1 MVISLINRKLV
12 RKPKIASAFLILLL
26 PFALASQES
35 TFDYFY
41 RVYFTDK
48 GENEYNLYSPED
60 LLSERAVIRRQKSGI
75 ITPDFRDIPV
85 YQGYIDQIT
94 VLGYSLHGRSRWM
107 NTALFKTIGAGD
119 TERLLEMPFVLDV
132 KMVRRASA
140 KSEFSDKLD
149 NFVLQEDPSA
159 FDRPLSMINGVQ
171 LHNSGFTGKG
181 RLIAVLDGGFLNAD
195 QIPALND
202 LRKRGGIKGTYD
214 FVLNNRFVYGYHTHG
229 TQVLSVLSGK
239 IVNLLAGTAPG
250 ADYLLIRTEDTGSE
264 FPVEEDYWVAGAEF
278 ADSLGAD
285 IISSSLGYFMFDDPE
300 MDYKYSSMD
309 GKTAFIT
316 RAAGVAVSKGILVVS
331 SAGNERNKE
340 WLHIIAPS
348 DGDSVLSAGAVDAG
362 RTISAFSS
370 AGPSADGRVKPDVAT
385 QGVGV
390 PVQRSPGAVER
401 ANGTSFS
408 CPVLSGMCA
417 CLMQAVP
424 AASVTDIISAIRS
437 TADRSSSPDSLYGYG
452 IPDMMAAI
460 RVLQDILVAKPE
472 NESVIGP
479 NPFAYNIEV
488 TFKNPPGSLTVEIVS
503 ASGRIIARH
512 IFKDYVSRKLTITD
526 LQNTDQGIYF
536 IRLSTRNGTFTHK
549 AIKLK
554 R

>member
-1 MVISLINRKLV
+1 MVTSLINRNLI
-12 RKPKIASAFLILLL
+12 RKPKIAFAFLILLL
-26 PFALASQES
+26 PLTLVSQEGA
-35 TFDYFY
+35 FDYFY
-41 RVYFTDK
+41 RVYFGDK

-60 LLSERAVIRRQKSGI
+60 LLTERAVLRRQKSGI
-75 ITPDFRDIPV
+75 ATPDFRDIPV
-85 YQGYIDQIT
+85 YQGYINQIT
-94 VLGYSLHGRSRWM
+94 RLGYSLHSRSKWM
-107 NTALFKTIGAGD
+107 NTALFKTIGISD
-119 TERLLEMPFVLDV
+119 IERLLEMPFVRDV
-132 KMVRRASA
+132 KIVRRPSG
-140 KSEFSDKLD
+140 KSEFSDKLAPLVSQD
-149 NFVLQEDPSA
+149 DPSA

-181 RLIAVLDGGFLNAD
+181 RLIAVLDGGFQNSD

-202 LRKRGGIKGTYD
+202 LRRRGGIKGTYD
-214 FVLNNRFVYGYHTHG
+214 FVVNNSFVYGYHTHG
-229 TQVLSVLSGK
+229 TQVLSVLAGK
-239 IVNLLAGTAPG
+239 IVNMLAGSAPE

-285 IISSSLGYFMFDDPE
+285 IISSSLGYFMFDDPQ

-309 GKTAFIT
+309 GRTAFVT

-370 AGPSADGRVKPDVAT
+370 AGPSADGRIKPDVAT

-390 PVQRSPGAVER
+390 VVQRTAGEVER
-401 ANGTSFS
+401 ASGTSFS

-424 AASVTDIISAIRS
+424 SASVTDIISAIRS
-437 TADRSSSPDSLYGYG
+437 TADRSFSPDSLYGYG

-460 RVLQDILVAKPE
+460 RVLQDLLVIKPE
-472 NESVIGP
+472 NESAIGP
-479 NPFAYNIEV
+479 NPFTNNIEV
-488 TFKNPPGSLTVEIVS
+488 TFKNPPGSLAVEIVS
-503 ASGRIIARH
+503 ASGRLITRH
-512 IFKDYVSRKLTITD
+512 IFKDYVSRKLTLTD
-526 LQNTDQGIYF
+526 LQNADQGIYF
-536 IRLSTRNGTFTHK
+536 IRLSTLNGTFTHK